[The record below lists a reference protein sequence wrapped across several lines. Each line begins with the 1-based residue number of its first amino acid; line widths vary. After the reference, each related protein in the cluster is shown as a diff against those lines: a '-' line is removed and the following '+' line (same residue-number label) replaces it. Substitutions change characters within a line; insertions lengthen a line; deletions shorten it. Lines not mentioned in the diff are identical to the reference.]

1 MRPPSTLPFRGPL
14 GLLLLLALAA
24 WGPAARAD
32 EVVEGTDFAYTVPTG
47 YRTAPADALTAL
59 RSLATAFFQ
68 AAEPRS
74 PIVPFGRGHAK
85 GVGKQLDVVVIF
97 GALPLVSWRNE
108 HVVFDSLDP
117 YVPAWLKDLQA
128 RLVHLVC
135 TGTFAFLAYLM
146 TTRAQR
152 LAEYGD
158 TTVHLQLSIA
168 PIAWM
173 MAGLL
178 LVTALVHAIFVAYPP
193 HVISHAID
201 RKGDPA

>member
-1 MRPPSTLPFRGPL
+1 MLKSFEKLLQWSSGLMAAMALFALMWLTLVDVGGRKFFDHSVPG
-14 GLLLLLALAA
+14 GL
-24 WGPAARAD
+24 
-32 EVVEGTDFAYTVPTG
+32 E
-47 YRTAPADALTAL
+47 LTEIL
-59 RSLATAFFQ
+59 M
-68 AAEPRS
+68 
-74 PIVPFGRGHAK
+74 
-85 GVGKQLDVVVIF
+85 VVVIF
-97 GALPLVSWRNE
+97 GALPLVPWRNE